1 MLAATHLWQLGLPAT
16 SSWSVLTLQ
25 DLNLDLFHAII
36 TQLHILHHTCAS
48 SPLEPSKQVKTE
60 RVHTHTQIEGAIIVN
75 NCAEFYWIFGM
86 FRSRHAEKF
95 TSRKSATALVADKSG
110 ISSAKVGSVFHK
122 PKDKPMEPTEPT
134 IVRGNKPQPKD
145 AKRTHAL
152 KTCLENQYQI

>member
-1 MLAATHLWQLGLPAT
+1 
-16 SSWSVLTLQ
+16 
-25 DLNLDLFHAII
+25 
-36 TQLHILHHTCAS
+36 
-48 SPLEPSKQVKTE
+48 
-60 RVHTHTQIEGAIIVN
+60 
-75 NCAEFYWIFGM
+75 M

-145 AKRTHAL
+145 AKRTHA
-152 KTCLENQYQI
+152 